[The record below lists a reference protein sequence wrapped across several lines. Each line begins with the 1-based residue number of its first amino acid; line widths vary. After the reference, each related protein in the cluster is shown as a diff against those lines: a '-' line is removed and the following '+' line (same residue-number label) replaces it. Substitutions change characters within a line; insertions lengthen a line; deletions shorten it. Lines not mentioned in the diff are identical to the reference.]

1 MNQFRRKRRK
11 LIDLVLSPAV
21 FNRYVLA
28 FDIAYLFEALT
39 KGTQALC
46 PPKLRNPITGIV
58 GCCAHAASG
67 HATAAPPSSVTNSRR
82 LMPNMGAPSQVPLA
96 IIAGRNRSAQA
107 VCRIWEPA
115 GGRGSQSLAQT

>member
-28 FDIAYLFEALT
+28 FDIAYPFEALT

-46 PPKLRNPITGIV
+46 PPVKRLEVKKPNHR
-58 GCCAHAASG
+58 H
-67 HATAAPPSSVTNSRR
+67 RR
-82 LMPNMGAPSQVPLA
+82 LLRPCRERPRDRRAAEQCDELPPPHAEHGGFLPGA
-96 IIAGRNRSAQA
+96 AGDHSR
-107 VCRIWEPA
+107 
-115 GGRGSQSLAQT
+115 